1 MTVLVTPARPP
12 CDRLAVHEPIP
23 GVPDVKLA
31 EEFPLDPGLCYLN
44 HAAVGPW
51 PRRSAE
57 AVKAFADENA
67 REGASHY
74 PRWQAR
80 TRRLR
85 ERLADLIGAA
95 DPDDIALMKNTSE
108 ALSVVA
114 WGQDWREGD
123 NVVLARQEF
132 PSNRMVWEALERL
145 GVAVRLADLDDPAGP
160 EAALMDAVDE
170 RTRLLTVSSVQYG
183 DGLRM
188 DLERLGAFCRDR
200 DIRFC
205 VDAIQSLGAL
215 RFDLAACHA
224 DFVVADGHKWM
235 LGPEGLAVFWCR
247 PALREQMRLYEH
259 GWLMVDDPFNF
270 DQPDWRPSPSARRFE
285 PGSPN
290 TLGVFALEASLSLL
304 QEVGIGQVEQE
315 LLERTAWLLERIEA
329 TEGLRLLSPA
339 APERRSGIVTFAP
352 SEGDIRSLFR
362 HLLEQRVICA
372 QRGGGIRLSP
382 HFYTGY
388 DKLEHVMAL
397 AREWLKKTRETPG

>member
-1 MTVLVTPARPP
+1 MTVDL
-12 CDRLAVHEPIP
+12 
-23 GVPDVKLA
+23 KQ
-31 EEFPLDPGLCYLN
+31 EFPLDPALCYLN

-51 PRRSAE
+51 PRRSTE

-85 ERLADLIGAA
+85 ERLAELIGAA
-95 DPDDIALMKNTSE
+95 GPDDIALMKNTSE

-114 WGQDWREGD
+114 WGQGWREGD

-132 PSNRMVWEALERL
+132 PSNRMVWEALDRL
-145 GVAVRLADLDDPAGP
+145 GVSVRLADLEDPEGP
-160 EAALMDAVDE
+160 EAALMRQADE

-188 DLERLGAFCRDR
+188 DLDRLGAFCRDR
-200 DIRFC
+200 GIRFC

-215 RFDLAACHA
+215 PFDLASCHA

-247 PALREQMRLYEH
+247 PGLREHLHLYQH

-270 DQPDWRPSPSARRFE
+270 DQPDWKPSPSARRFE

-304 QEVGIGQVEQE
+304 QDVGLEEVQSR
-315 LLERTAWLLERIEA
+315 LLAKTGWLMDRIES
-329 TEGLRLLSPA
+329 TDGLRLVSRP
-339 APERRSGIVTFAP
+339 APERRSGIVTFTV
-352 SEGDIRSLFR
+352 SEGDNRGLFKYLME
-362 HLLEQRVICA
+362 HRVICA
-372 QRGGGIRLSP
+372 LRGGGIRLSP
-382 HFYTGY
+382 HFHTGE
-388 DKLEHVMAL
+388 DRLERVMSL
-397 AREWLKKTRETPG
+397 TRDWLQNRSTA

>member
-1 MTVLVTPARPP
+1 MN
-12 CDRLAVHEPIP
+12 
-23 GVPDVKLA
+23 LA
-31 EEFPLDPGLCYLN
+31 EEFPLDPELCYLN

-95 DPDDIALMKNTSE
+95 GPDDIALMKNTSE

-114 WGQDWREGD
+114 WGQDWRDGD

-132 PSNRMVWEALERL
+132 PSNRMVWEALDRL
-145 GVAVRLADLDDPAGP
+145 GVSVRLVDLDDAASP
-160 EAALMDAVDE
+160 EEALMRQADK

-188 DLERLGAFCRDR
+188 DLTRLGEFCQDR

-205 VDAIQSLGAL
+205 VDAIQSLGAMP
-215 RFDLAACHA
+215 FDLSAYGA

-247 PALREQMRLYEH
+247 PELREQLHLYQH

-270 DQPDWRPSPSARRFE
+270 DQPGWRPSPSARRFE

-304 QEVGIGQVEQE
+304 QEVGLDEVEHQ
-315 LLERTAWLLERIEA
+315 LLEKTAWLVEGIET

-339 APERRSGIVTFAP
+339 SPERRSGIVTFAP
-352 SEGDIRSLFR
+352 NEGDIRSLFR
-362 HLLEQRVICA
+362 HLLEQRAICA
-372 QRGGGIRLSP
+372 LRGGGIRLSP

-388 DKLEHVMAL
+388 DKLERVMAL
-397 AREWLKKTRETPG
+397 VGEWLK

>member
-1 MTVLVTPARPP
+1 MSLNL
-12 CDRLAVHEPIP
+12 DR
-23 GVPDVKLA
+23 
-31 EEFPLDPGLCYLN
+31 EFPLHSDLSYLN

-95 DPDDIALMKNTSE
+95 GPDDIALMKNTSE

-132 PSNRMVWEALERL
+132 PSNRMVWEALGRL
-145 GVAVRLADLDDPAGP
+145 GVSVRLADLDDAATP
-160 EAALMDAVDE
+160 EEALMRQADS

-188 DLERLGAFCRDR
+188 DLARLGDFCHDR
-200 DIRFC
+200 GIRFC

-215 RFDLAACHA
+215 PFDLEACNA

-247 PALREQMRLYEH
+247 PELREQLHLYQH
-259 GWLMVDDPFNF
+259 GWLMVDEPFNF
-270 DQPDWRPSPSARRFE
+270 DQPDWQPSPSARRFE

-290 TLGVFALEASLSLL
+290 TLGIFALEASLSLL
-304 QEVGIGQVEQE
+304 QDIGIQQIEKQ
-315 LLERTAWLLERIEA
+315 LLEHTTWLMERIEDA
-329 TEGLRLLSPA
+329 DGLRLVSSAEP
-339 APERRSGIVTFAP
+339 RRVSGIVTFTP
-352 SEGDIRSLFR
+352 TQGDMRSLFR
-362 HLLEQRVICA
+362 HLLEHRAICA
-372 QRGGGIRLSP
+372 LRGGGIRLSP
-382 HFYTGY
+382 HFYTGR
-388 DKLEHVMAL
+388 DRLERVMAWT
-397 AREWLKKTRETPG
+397 RDWLKES

>member
-1 MTVLVTPARPP
+1 MGLNL
-12 CDRLAVHEPIP
+12 DR
-23 GVPDVKLA
+23 
-31 EEFPLDPGLCYLN
+31 EFPLDSDLCYLN

-57 AVKAFADENA
+57 AVKAFADENVH
-67 REGASHY
+67 EGASRY

-80 TRRLR
+80 TQRLR
-85 ERLADLIGAA
+85 ERLAALIGAA
-95 DPDDIALMKNTSE
+95 EPHDIALMKNTSE

-145 GVAVRLADLDDPAGP
+145 GVSVRLADLDDPAGP
-160 EAALMDAVDE
+160 EEALIEQADD

-183 DGLRM
+183 NGLRM
-188 DLERLGAFCRDR
+188 DLPRLGDFCRDR
-200 DIRFC
+200 GIRFC
-205 VDAIQSLGAL
+205 VDAIQGLGAL
-215 RFDLAACHA
+215 PFDVSSCNA

-247 PALREQMRLYEH
+247 PELREQLHLYQH
-259 GWLMVDDPFNF
+259 GWLMVEDPFNF
-270 DQPDWRPSPSARRFE
+270 DQPNWRPSPTARRFE

-304 QEVGIGQVEQE
+304 QDVGVEEVAHH
-315 LLERTAWLLERIEA
+315 LLERTAWLMERIEL
-329 TEGLRLLSPA
+329 TEGLQLLSWS

-352 SEGDIRSLFR
+352 TSGDTRSLLR
-362 HLLEQRVICA
+362 YLLDHRVICA
-372 QRGGGIRLSP
+372 HRGGGIRLSP
-382 HFYTGY
+382 HFYTGF
-388 DKLEHVMAL
+388 DKLERTMTL
-397 AREWLKKTRETPG
+397 AREWLDGPGQPDG

>member
-1 MTVLVTPARPP
+1 MGLNL
-12 CDRLAVHEPIP
+12 DR
-23 GVPDVKLA
+23 
-31 EEFPLDPGLCYLN
+31 EFPLDSDLCYLN

-57 AVKAFADENA
+57 AVKAFADENVH
-67 REGASHY
+67 EGASRY

-80 TRRLR
+80 TQRLR
-85 ERLADLIGAA
+85 ERLAALIGAA
-95 DPDDIALMKNTSE
+95 EPHDIALMKNTSE

-145 GVAVRLADLDDPAGP
+145 GVSVRLADLDDPAGP
-160 EAALMDAVDE
+160 EEALIEQADD

-183 DGLRM
+183 NGLRM
-188 DLERLGAFCRDR
+188 DLPRLGDFCRDR
-200 DIRFC
+200 GIRFC
-205 VDAIQSLGAL
+205 VDAIQGLGAL
-215 RFDLAACHA
+215 PFDVSSCNA

-247 PALREQMRLYEH
+247 PELREQLHLYQH
-259 GWLMVDDPFNF
+259 GWLMVEDPFNF
-270 DQPDWRPSPSARRFE
+270 DQPNWRPSPTARRFE

-304 QEVGIGQVEQE
+304 QDVGLEEVAHH
-315 LLERTAWLLERIEA
+315 LLERTAWLMERIEL
-329 TEGLRLLSPA
+329 TEGLQLLSWS

-352 SEGDIRSLFR
+352 TSGDTRSLLR
-362 HLLEQRVICA
+362 YLLDHRVICA
-372 QRGGGIRLSP
+372 HRGGGIRLSP
-382 HFYTGY
+382 HFYTGF
-388 DKLEHVMAL
+388 DKLERTMTL
-397 AREWLKKTRETPG
+397 AREWLDGPGQPDG